1 MLISVTELDRYWR
14 IKPNGVLHV
23 GAHLGEESKAYDT
36 HGWQPVIW
44 IEAQP
49 SLVKSLQLSLDL
61 SKNTVIE
68 AAIWHESDKKLRLH
82 VASNSMSSSLLEL
95 GSHAK
100 SYPDIIYLEDIEV
113 STKRLDSI
121 IKKEEMPNFINIDIQ
136 GAELPAIKSLG
147 ALIDN
152 VDFIFVEVNRKQ
164 VYRDCTTVKE
174 LDEYLNQI
182 NFQRATTRWYFR
194 QGWGDALY
202 IRRTKKQAQS
212 PSRYVFYR
220 ARTWFFY
227 LRQILRL
234 FQVHKLVK
242 LLSLPIK
249 LKNNSFE

>member
-1 MLISVTELDRYWR
+1 
-14 IKPNGVLHV
+14 
-23 GAHLGEESKAYDT
+23 
-36 HGWQPVIW
+36 
-44 IEAQP
+44 
-49 SLVKSLQLSLDL
+49 
-61 SKNTVIE
+61 
-68 AAIWHESDKKLRLH
+68 
-82 VASNSMSSSLLEL
+82 
-95 GSHAK
+95 
-100 SYPDIIYLEDIEV
+100 
-113 STKRLDSI
+113 
-121 IKKEEMPNFINIDIQ
+121 MPNFINIDIQ

-242 LLSLPIK
+242 LLSLPVK